1 MENNIFNIN
10 TWYMG
15 EVRKVNTTT
24 HELEVY
30 VPRITPT
37 LNYGFSNT
45 TYTTGVQSTV
55 LKTNTI
61 ICKPYNF
68 KTLIPDVGSIVEV
81 KFLGEDIKSV
91 YWRDFDPFGNN
102 VYIPFEKTEAEK
114 ILSDFTEMFS
124 TSKQDDI
131 WNLVPKGIKVNIGTE
146 ANQVWNIH
154 GWIDVGYIVGL
165 DDLLNKLLKGIY
177 ESVNNN
183 IGAINKLLDD
193 VKEINVDIGKLQNHF
208 AEWTNTGKV
217 RDAGNRPEGDI
228 IWQRSLSINL
238 GTATP
243 GTINERSKYV
253 YELFE
258 LENTVNY
265 FKVYGN
271 YSFDG
276 DLYPI
281 NTYHLRDNGDEVIS
295 SIIVDNGKTFIFNSI
310 TTEELEPTD
319 LELIIEVT
327 TVDNKIPKHV

>member
-37 LNYGFSNT
+37 LNYGFSDT

-68 KTLIPDVGSIVEV
+68 KSLIPDVGSIVEV

-131 WNLVPKGIKVNIGTE
+131 WNLVPKSVQVNIGTE
-146 ANQVWNIH
+146 ASPVWNIY
-154 GWIDVGYIVGL
+154 GWIDIGYIVGL
-165 DDLLNKLLKGIY
+165 DDVLNRIY
-177 ESVNNN
+177 TSINNN
-183 IGAINKLLDD
+183 VGAINKLLDD
-193 VKEINVDIGKLQNHF
+193 VNKINVNIGKLQNHF
-208 AEWTNTGKV
+208 AGWTNTGKV

-228 IWQRSLSINL
+228 IWQRSLSVNL
-238 GTATP
+238 GETSP
-243 GTINERSKYV
+243 GTISGRSKYV

-258 LENTVNY
+258 LENAVNY
-265 FKVYGN
+265 FNVYGN

-276 DLYPI
+276 YLYPV

-295 SIIVDNGKTFIFNSI
+295 SVIVDNGKTFIFNSI
-310 TTEELEPTD
+310 TTEALEPTD

-327 TVDNKIPKHV
+327 TVDNTIPKHV

>member
-10 TWYMG
+10 AWYIG

-37 LNYGFSNT
+37 LNYGFSDT

-68 KTLIPDVGSIVEV
+68 KTLIPDVGSLVEV

-102 VYIPFEKTEAEK
+102 VYIPFEKTEEEK

-131 WNLVPKGIKVNIGTE
+131 WNLVPKGIRVNIGTD
-146 ANQVWNIH
+146 ASPVWNIH
-154 GWIDVGYIVGL
+154 GWINKDYIVGL
-165 DDLLNKLLKGIY
+165 DDLLNGLI
-177 ESVNNN
+177 ENINNSIKKN
-183 IGAINKLLDD
+183 TGAINDFVD
-193 VKEINVDIGKLQNHF
+193 AVNEINVDIGKLQNHL
-208 AEWTNTGKV
+208 AKWTNTGKV
-217 RDAGNRPEGDI
+217 RDAGNRPDGDI

-238 GTATP
+238 GSAAP
-243 GTINERSKYV
+243 GTINERFKYV

-281 NTYHLRDNGDEVIS
+281 NTYHLKDNGDEVIS
-295 SIIVDNGKTFIFNSI
+295 SVIVDNGKTFIFNSI

-327 TVDNKIPKHV
+327 TVDNTIPKHV

>member
-10 TWYMG
+10 AWYMG

-37 LNYGFSNT
+37 LNYGFSDT

-68 KTLIPDVGSIVEV
+68 KTLIPDVGSLVEV

-146 ANQVWNIH
+146 ESPVWNIY
-154 GWIDVGYIVGL
+154 GWINVGYIVGL
-165 DDLLNKLLKGIY
+165 DKVLNDLRERIYTSIDEVVAGVNKL
-177 ESVNNN
+177 S
-183 IGAINKLLDD
+183 
-193 VKEINVDIGKLQNHF
+193 VDIGKLQNHF

-238 GTATP
+238 GSATP
-243 GTINERSKYV
+243 GTINERFKYV

-258 LENTVNY
+258 LENSVNY

-276 DLYPI
+276 YLYPI
-281 NTYHLRDNGDEVIS
+281 NTYHLKDNGDEVIS
-295 SIIVDNGKTFIFNSI
+295 SVIVNDGKTFIFNSI

-327 TVDNKIPKHV
+327 TVDNTIPKHV

>member
-37 LNYGFSNT
+37 LNYGFSDT

-81 KFLGEDIKSV
+81 KFIGEDIKSV

-131 WNLVPKGIKVNIGTE
+131 WNLVPKSIKVNIGTDE
-146 ANQVWNIH
+146 SPVWNIY
-154 GWIDVGYIVGL
+154 GWINVGYVVGL
-165 DDLLNKLLKGIY
+165 DKVLNDLRKGIY
-177 ESVNNN
+177 TSIDKLAADV
-183 IGAINKLLDD
+183 NKL
-193 VKEINVDIGKLQNHF
+193 NVNIGKLQNHL
-208 AEWTNTGKV
+208 AKWTNTGKV

-228 IWQRSLSINL
+228 IWQRSLSVNL
-238 GTATP
+238 GVASP
-243 GTINERSKYV
+243 GTINGRTKYL

-265 FKVYGN
+265 FNVYGN
-271 YSFDG
+271 YSFD
-276 DLYPI
+276 DYLYPI

-295 SIIVDNGKTFIFNSI
+295 SVIVDNGKTFIFNSI

-327 TVDNKIPKHV
+327 TVDNTIPKHV